1 MIGMGVRKYLLL
13 VTLITLSVSVGY
25 WLGEQRVKLA
35 WHGWKPGV
43 VVNKNSIYPTAQADL
58 DFTLFWKVWDRLGE
72 AYVDKNALDS
82 KKMLD
87 GAISG
92 MVSALGDPYTVYLP
106 IPANKEAKEDLGG
119 AFEGVGIQLGFRDSR
134 LAVVTPLEGMPAIK
148 AGVRSGDYILH
159 IKDIAAGVDRDTDGL
174 SLPEAVK
181 IIRGKRG
188 TVVELTLHRN
198 GDKESFKV
206 NLTRDTIVVKS
217 VTMELLDPSAGS
229 GRVAWV
235 KLTRFG
241 DRTMSEWGEV
251 VSRITNKEERVTGV
265 VLDLRNNPGGYLEG
279 AVQISGEFLSAGKLV
294 VAQQYGDGTKQ
305 ENRVGR
311 NGALLKMPMVVIVN
325 KGSASASEILAGALQ
340 DYKRAKIVGEK
351 SFGKGS
357 VQQPD
362 DFPDGSGLHVTVAK
376 WLRPNGEWIDKKGIT
391 PDVEVKWEPDENASD
406 SADWKSDLQLVK
418 AVEML

>member
-1 MIGMGVRKYLLL
+1 
-13 VTLITLSVSVGY
+13 
-25 WLGEQRVKLA
+25 
-35 WHGWKPGV
+35 
-43 VVNKNSIYPTAQADL
+43 
-58 DFTLFWKVWDRLGE
+58 
-72 AYVDKNALDS
+72 
-82 KKMLD
+82 
-87 GAISG
+87 
-92 MVSALGDPYTVYLP
+92 
-106 IPANKEAKEDLGG
+106 
-119 AFEGVGIQLGFRDSR
+119 
-134 LAVVTPLEGMPAIK
+134 
-148 AGVRSGDYILH
+148 
-159 IKDIAAGVDRDTDGL
+159 
-174 SLPEAVK
+174 
-181 IIRGKRG
+181 
-188 TVVELTLHRN
+188 
-198 GDKESFKV
+198 
-206 NLTRDTIVVKS
+206 
-217 VTMELLDPSAGS
+217 
-229 GRVAWV
+229 
-235 KLTRFG
+235 
-241 DRTMSEWGEV
+241 MSEWGEV